1 MKGAWR
7 RLLPDAER
15 VREHRWLRWLGPA
28 MQHPRLWR
36 ITRRGVAL
44 GVALGVFFGLLIPI
58 AQIPLS
64 AAVAVILRA
73 NVPTA
78 VASTLVT
85 NPVTFAPLYY
95 TAYRIGTALIGE
107 GKPRVTEASLEPRG
121 EGIGPLLAFWWGR
134 ITALGRPL
142 LLGLAILACTMG
154 LSAYLLITLLWRL
167 KISWAWR
174 QRKRQRASR

>member
-1 MKGAWR
+1 MKR
-7 RLLPDAER
+7 HLQRLLPSPER
-15 VREHRWLRWLGPA
+15 VRENRWLRRLGPA
-28 MQHPRLWR
+28 MQNPRLWR

-44 GVALGVFFGLLIPI
+44 GVALGVFFGLLVPI

-95 TAYRIGTALIGE
+95 TAYRLGTALIGE
-107 GKPRVTEASLEPRG
+107 ETPRVTEASLEPRG
-121 EGIGPLLAFWWGR
+121 EGIGAWLAFWWKK
-134 ITALGRPL
+134 ITALGKPL
-142 LLGLAILACTMG
+142 LLGLAILASAMG
-154 LSAYLLITLLWRL
+154 AAAYLLISLLWRL
-167 KISWAWR
+167 WILWAWR
-174 QRKRQRASR
+174 RRKRQRSAT